1 MEEMQRMS
9 GNYAPL
15 NCLQGVRVVDLTQ
28 FEAGP
33 TCTEALA
40 WLGAEVVKI
49 ENPQRGDPGR
59 RQVTGDGNTTDSYYF
74 KILNANKKS
83 ATVDLKTPQGVQ
95 LVKEMVKKADVF
107 AENLAPGTIERLGLG
122 YDVLKAINPG
132 IIYCQVKGF
141 GEGSPY
147 EKSLAFDM
155 IAQAAGGTMS
165 VTGESGGPPVK
176 PGCTVGD
183 TGTGMLMCISVLA
196 ALYEK
201 QETGKGRR
209 LQLAMQDSVMHYI
222 RTSFAVMSQQGDK
235 KAAPRMGAQSTS
247 GAPAPCGIFPC
258 KPGGY
263 NDYVYIFC
271 SRANPEHWD
280 RLLKIIGRE
289 ELIGD
294 PRFATNED
302 RNKNEAFINETIA
315 EWTREHTKEDAMKI
329 IGAAGVPAGAVHD
342 TLELYNDP
350 SFEERGIMQVMK
362 HPDGDW
368 KCETWPV
375 RFDGKPPELKPS
387 PKLGQHTD
395 EVFASWLGLSSS
407 DIAAL
412 RQEKV
417 LGQ

>member
-1 MEEMQRMS
+1 MS
-9 GNYAPL
+9 GNFAPL
-15 NCLQGVRVVDLTQ
+15 HCLDGVKVVDLTQ

-40 WLGAEVVKI
+40 WMGAEVVKI
-49 ENPQRGDPGR
+49 ENPKSGDPGR
-59 RQVTGDGNTTDSYYF
+59 RIASTDAKASDSFYF

-83 ATVDLKTPQGVQ
+83 ATIDLKTEKGVQ
-95 LVKEMVKKADVF
+95 LVKELVKGADVF

-122 YDVLKAINPG
+122 YDVLKEINPG

-155 IAQAAGGTMS
+155 IAQASGGTMS
-165 VTGESGGPPVK
+165 VTGEPGQAPVK
-176 PGCTVGD
+176 PGCTIGD
-183 TGTGMLMCISVLA
+183 TGTGMLMAISVLG

-201 QETGKGRR
+201 KSTGKGRR

-222 RTSFAVMSQQGDK
+222 RTSFAVMNQQGNQ

-247 GAPAPCGIFPC
+247 GAPAPCGIYPC

-263 NDYVYIFC
+263 NDYVYVFC

-280 RLLKIIGRE
+280 RLLKCIGRAD
-289 ELIGD
+289 LIGD
-294 PRFATNED
+294 ARFATNEE
-302 RNKNEAFINETIA
+302 RNKNEGFINEIIT
-315 EWTREHTKEDAMKI
+315 EWTLAHTKEDAMKI

-342 TLELYNDP
+342 TLELQNDQ
-350 SFEERGIMQVMK
+350 SFLERGIMQVMK
-362 HPDGDW
+362 HPDGDFQ
-368 KCETWPV
+368 CETWPV
-375 RFDGKPPELKPS
+375 RFDGRPPELKPS

-395 EVFASWLGLSSS
+395 EVFAQWLKMSNG
-407 DIAAL
+407 DIQAL
-412 RQEKV
+412 REQKII
-417 LGQ
+417 GNA

>member
-1 MEEMQRMS
+1 MS

-33 TCTEALA
+33 PCTEALA

-59 RQVTGDGNTTDSYYF
+59 RIASTDAKASDSFYF

-83 ATVDLKTPQGVQ
+83 ASVDLKTARGVQ
-95 LVKEMVKKADVF
+95 LVKELVKKADVF

-122 YDVLKAINPG
+122 YDVLKEIKPG

-155 IAQAAGGTMS
+155 IAQASGGTMS
-165 VTGESGGPPVK
+165 VTGEKGQPPVK
-176 PGCTVGD
+176 PGFTIGD
-183 TGTGMLMCISVLA
+183 TGTGMLMAISILG

-201 QETGKGRR
+201 RETGKGRR
-209 LQLAMQDSVMHYI
+209 LQLAMQDAVLHYI
-222 RTSFAVMSQQGDK
+222 RTSFAAMA
-235 KAAPRMGAQSTS
+235 KAGNKEGAPRMGAQSTS
-247 GAPAPCGIFPC
+247 GAPAPCGIYPC

-263 NDYVYIFC
+263 NDYVYVFC

-280 RLLKIIGRE
+280 RLLKVIGRE

-294 PRFATNED
+294 PRFATNEE
-302 RNKNEAFINETIA
+302 RNANEGLINQIIT
-315 EWTREHTKEDAMKI
+315 EWTREHTKVEAMQI

-342 TLELYNDP
+342 TLELWNDE
-350 SFEERGIMQVMK
+350 SFEKRGIMQVMQ

-375 RFDGKPPELKPS
+375 RFDGKPPELKPA
-387 PKLGQHTD
+387 PKLGQHTE
-395 EVFASWLGLSSS
+395 EVMASWLKMSPRDVAKLNS
-407 DIAAL
+407 
-412 RQEKV
+412 EK
-417 LGQ
+417 LIGNS

>member
-1 MEEMQRMS
+1 MS
-9 GNYAPL
+9 GNFAAL
-15 NCLQGVRVVDLTQ
+15 QCLKGVRVVDLTQ

-49 ENPQRGDPGR
+49 ENPKSGDPGR
-59 RQVTGDGNTTDSYYF
+59 RIAAASGKAHDSFYF

-83 ATVDLKTPQGVQ
+83 ATVDLKSPKGVE

-122 YDVLKAINPG
+122 YDVLKQINPG

-165 VTGESGGPPVK
+165 VTGEPGQTPVK
-176 PGCTVGD
+176 PGCTIGD
-183 TGTGMLMCISVLA
+183 TGTGMLMAISVLG

-201 QETGKGRR
+201 KSTGKGRR

-222 RTSFAVMSQQGDK
+222 RTSFAVMNQQGNK
-235 KAAPRMGAQSTS
+235 TAAPRMGAQSTS
-247 GAPAPCGIFPC
+247 GAPAPCGIYPC
-258 KPGGY
+258 KPFGY
-263 NDYVYIFC
+263 NDYVYVFC
-271 SRANPEHWD
+271 SRANPEHWT
-280 RLLKIIGRE
+280 RLLKVIGRE
-289 ELIGD
+289 ELID
-294 PRFATNED
+294 DARFATNES
-302 RNKNEAFINETIA
+302 RNAHEGFINEIIT
-315 EWTREHTKEDAMKI
+315 EWTKHHTKEEAMQL

-342 TLELYNDP
+342 TLELQNDE
-350 SFEERGIMQVMK
+350 SFVKRGIMQVMK
-362 HPDGDW
+362 HPDGDF
-368 KCETWPV
+368 KCESWPV
-375 RFDGKPPELKPS
+375 RFDGKPPELLPS

-395 EVFASWLGLSSS
+395 DVFADWLGMSNGDIQSLKS
-407 DIAAL
+407 D
-412 RQEKV
+412 KV
-417 LGQ
+417 IGNAN

>member
-1 MEEMQRMS
+1 MS
-9 GNYAPL
+9 GNFAPL
-15 NCLQGVRVVDLTQ
+15 NCLKGVRVVDLTQ

-33 TCTEALA
+33 TSTEALA
-40 WLGAEVVKI
+40 WLGAEVVKV
-49 ENPQRGDPGR
+49 ENPRNGDPGR
-59 RQVTGDGNTTDSYYF
+59 QVTGSTGNNDSFYF

-83 ATVDLKTPQGVQ
+83 VTVDLKTERGVQ
-95 LVKEMVKKADVF
+95 LVKGLVKKADVF

-122 YDVLKAINPG
+122 YDVLKEINPG

-155 IAQAAGGTMS
+155 IAQASGGTMS
-165 VTGESGGPPVK
+165 VTGESGRQPCK
-176 PGCTVGD
+176 PGATIGD
-183 TGTGMLMCISVLA
+183 TGTGMLMAISVLG

-201 QETGKGRR
+201 KETGKGRR

-222 RTSFAVMSQQGDK
+222 RTSFAAMA
-235 KAAPRMGAQSTS
+235 KAGNKEGAPRMGAQSTS

-263 NDYVYIFC
+263 NDYVYVFC

-280 RLLKIIGRE
+280 RLLKVIGRE

-294 PRFATNED
+294 ARFATNEA
-302 RNKNEAFINETIA
+302 RNENEGFINQIIT
-315 EWTREHTKEDAMKI
+315 EWTREHTKEEAMKI
-329 IGAAGVPAGAVHD
+329 IGAAGVPAGAIHD
-342 TLELYNDP
+342 TLELQNDR
-350 SFEERGIMQVMK
+350 SFQERGIMQVMK

-395 EVFASWLGLSSS
+395 EVFASWLDLGSS
-407 DIAAL
+407 DIASL
-412 RQEKV
+412 RAEKV
-417 LGQ
+417 IG

>member
-1 MEEMQRMS
+1 MAD
-9 GNYAPL
+9 NVAPL
-15 NCLQGVRVVDLTQ
+15 GCLNGVRVVDLTQ

-49 ENPQRGDPGR
+49 ENPKGGDPGR
-59 RQVTGDGNTTDSYYF
+59 QVTGIAANASDSFYF

-83 ATVDLKTPQGVQ
+83 AAVNLKTERGIQ
-95 LVKEMVKKADVF
+95 LVKELVKKADVF
-107 AENLAPGTIERLGLG
+107 IENMAPGTIEKLGLG
-122 YDVLKAINPG
+122 YDVLKALNPG

-165 VTGESGGPPVK
+165 VTGEPGQPPVK
-176 PGCTVGD
+176 PGCTIGD
-183 TGTGMLMCISVLA
+183 TGTGMLMAISVLG

-201 QETGKGRR
+201 KGTGKGRR

-222 RTSFAVMSQQGDK
+222 RTSFAAMAKNGSK
-235 KAAPRMGAQSTS
+235 EAAPRMGAKSTS
-247 GAPAPCGIFPC
+247 GAPAPCGIYPC

-280 RLLKIIGRE
+280 RLLKVIGRE
-289 ELIGD
+289 DLLGD
-294 PRFATNED
+294 PRFSTNDLRNQHED
-302 RNKNEAFINETIA
+302 VINDAIA
-315 EWTREHTKEDAMKI
+315 EWTREHTKEEAMRV

-342 TLELYNDP
+342 TLELQNDP
-350 SFEERGIMQVMK
+350 SFEARGIMQVMH

-375 RFDGKPPELKPS
+375 RFDGKPPQLQPS

-395 EVFASWLGLSSS
+395 EVFGAWLEMSAGDLR
-407 DIAAL
+407 AL
-412 RQEKV
+412 RDEKV
-417 LGQ
+417 IGS

>member
-1 MEEMQRMS
+1 MS
-9 GNYAPL
+9 GNFAAL
-15 NCLQGVRVVDLTQ
+15 QCLKGVRVVDLTQ

-49 ENPQRGDPGR
+49 ENPKSGDPGR
-59 RQVTGDGNTTDSYYF
+59 RIAAASGKAHDSFYF

-83 ATVDLKTPQGVQ
+83 ATVDLKSPKGVE

-122 YDVLKAINPG
+122 YDVLKQINPG

-165 VTGESGGPPVK
+165 VTGEPGQTPVK
-176 PGCTVGD
+176 PGCTIGD
-183 TGTGMLMCISVLA
+183 TGTGMLMAISVLG

-201 QETGKGRR
+201 KSTGKGRR

-222 RTSFAVMSQQGDK
+222 RTSFAVMNQQGNK
-235 KAAPRMGAQSTS
+235 TAAPRMGAQSTS
-247 GAPAPCGIFPC
+247 GAPAPCGIYPC
-258 KPGGY
+258 KPFGY
-263 NDYVYIFC
+263 NDYVYVFC
-271 SRANPEHWD
+271 SRANPEHWT
-280 RLLKIIGRE
+280 RLLKVIGCE
-289 ELIGD
+289 ELID
-294 PRFATNED
+294 DARFATNES
-302 RNKNEAFINETIA
+302 RNAHEGFINEIIT
-315 EWTREHTKEDAMKI
+315 EWTKHHTKEEAMQL

-342 TLELYNDP
+342 TLELQNDE
-350 SFEERGIMQVMK
+350 SFVKRGIMQVMK
-362 HPDGDW
+362 HPDGDF
-368 KCETWPV
+368 KCESWPV
-375 RFDGKPPELKPS
+375 RFDGKPPELLPS

-395 EVFASWLGLSSS
+395 DVFADWLGMSNGDIQSLKS
-407 DIAAL
+407 D
-412 RQEKV
+412 KV
-417 LGQ
+417 IGNAN

>member
-1 MEEMQRMS
+1 MS
-9 GNYAPL
+9 GNFAPL
-15 NCLQGVRVVDLTQ
+15 NCLKGVRVVDLTQ

-33 TCTEALA
+33 TSTEALA
-40 WLGAEVVKI
+40 WLGAEVVKV
-49 ENPQRGDPGR
+49 ENPRNGDPGR
-59 RQVTGDGNTTDSYYF
+59 QVTGSTGNNDSFYF

-83 ATVDLKTPQGVQ
+83 VTVDLKTPRGVE
-95 LVKEMVKKADVF
+95 LVKELVKKADVF

-122 YDVLKAINPG
+122 YDVLKEINPG
-132 IIYCQVKGF
+132 ILHCQVNAF
-141 GEGSPY
+141 GKDSLY

-155 IAQAAGGTMS
+155 IAQASGGTMS
-165 VTGESGGPPVK
+165 VTGEKGQPPVK

-183 TGTGMLMCISVLA
+183 TGTGMLMAISMLR

-201 QETGKGRR
+201 KITGKGRR

-222 RTSFAVMSQQGDK
+222 RTSFAAMA
-235 KAAPRMGAQSTS
+235 KAGNKEGAPRMGAQSTS
-247 GAPAPCGIFPC
+247 GAPAPCGIYPC

-302 RNKNEAFINETIA
+302 RNANEGFINQIIT
-315 EWTREHTKEDAMKI
+315 EWTREHTKEEAMRI

-342 TLELYNDP
+342 TLELQNDP
-350 SFEERGIMQVMK
+350 SFEKRGIMQVMH

-395 EVFASWLGLSSS
+395 EVFASWLNLGSG
-407 DIAAL
+407 DIDRL
-412 RQEKV
+412 RAEKII
-417 LGQ
+417 G

>member
-1 MEEMQRMS
+1 MS
-9 GNYAPL
+9 GNFAPL
-15 NCLQGVRVVDLTQ
+15 HCLEGVRVVDLTQ

-40 WLGAEVVKI
+40 WLGADVVKI
-49 ENPQRGDPGR
+49 ENPGRGDPGR
-59 RQVTGDGNTTDSYYF
+59 QVTGSGPGGTDSYYF
-74 KILNANKKS
+74 KILNANKRS
-83 ATVDLKTPQGVQ
+83 ATVDLKNPKGVE
-95 LVKEMVKKADVF
+95 LVKELVKTADVF

-122 YDVLKAINPG
+122 YDVLKEINPG

-165 VTGESGGPPVK
+165 VTGEPGQPPVK
-176 PGCTVGD
+176 PGCTIGD
-183 TGTGMLMCISVLA
+183 TGTGMLMAISVLG

-201 QETGKGRR
+201 KSTGKGRR

-222 RTSFAVMSQQGDK
+222 RTSFAAMAKSGNK
-235 KAAPRMGAQSTS
+235 EGAPRMGAQSTS
-247 GAPAPCGIFPC
+247 GAPAPCGIYPC
-258 KPGGY
+258 KPFGY

-280 RLLKIIGRE
+280 RLLKVIGRE
-289 ELIGD
+289 DLIGD
-294 PRFATNED
+294 PRFESND
-302 RNKNEAFINETIA
+302 SRNAHEGYINEILT
-315 EWTREHTKEDAMKI
+315 EWTRHHTKEEAMQL

-342 TLELYNDP
+342 TLELWNDP
-350 SFEERGIMQVMK
+350 SFEKRGIMQVMK

-368 KCETWPV
+368 KCEAWPV
-375 RFDGKPPELKPS
+375 RFDGKPPQIEPA

-395 EVFASWLGLSSS
+395 DVLAGWLSLSK
-407 DIAAL
+407 DQIQAL
-412 RQEKV
+412 HEAKV
-417 LGQ
+417 VGKR